1 MKDKS
6 RGWLTILYP
15 ESMEQDWEE
24 KLNQIGQQFI
34 LSPLHDGDINADGSK
49 KKNHYHLLLL
59 WDGPTTFNT
68 AMKIV
73 TYIKGVGCL
82 PCATIRGSVRY
93 FCHLDNPEKKRY
105 SVKDMKQ
112 SGGLDI
118 DKFMLS
124 ETEENEILKDIF
136 CFIRVNH
143 VESYADFVDYC
154 RIYQDEWFKL
164 IMHKHRE
171 NVFRYIRSIEYDNNK
186 VACGYEKKVT
196 CLPIY
201 L

>member
-143 VESYADFVDYC
+143 IESYADFVDYC
-154 RIYQDEWFKL
+154 RIYKDEWFKL

-171 NVFRYIRSIEYDNNK
+171 NVFRYIRSIEYDSNK
-186 VACGYEKKVT
+186 EACGYEKKVT